1 MSGKSERPLMVLT
14 MSKNKKTGCGH
25 RRPITHPWPHEVT
38 RVFTPIEIV
47 FDELKQG
54 MINEAD
60 GRLVFYDPNERMW
73 FDVIGA
79 LQGWIETWSVVLEHY
94 GIALDQS
101 PLTVLAEKLARDDLL
116 TPEEVD
122 AAHRVLIAQKRLYMF
137 RIDVYLMKGVV
148 NHMRSKFKREEQ
160 HEPAA

>member
-1 MSGKSERPLMVLT
+1 MNV
-14 MSKNKKTGCGH
+14 SKNKKMGCGH
-25 RRPITHPWPHEVT
+25 RRPITHPWPHEVA
-38 RVFTPIEIV
+38 RVFGPIEIV
-47 FDELKQG
+47 FDDLLNQG
-54 MINEAD
+54 AINEMD
-60 GRLVFYDPNERMW
+60 GRPVFYDPNERMW

-148 NHMRSKFKREEQ
+148 NHMRSKFKKEEQ